1 MLAAHENPSLQ
12 AGDAAD
18 FDEDEAVLR
27 RRADELGDTD
37 SVVSAY
43 LVTFATINELQ
54 VQNQK
59 LLRITREM
67 GAKLEQGEE
76 DARAR
81 REGEENAAIVEA
93 HEVILGLKDKVE
105 AQQARVEA
113 YAKERDMLRRMLSQ
127 RGSGGAAAAAADAGA
142 LVATGAAAGDTD
154 AARLLADVQANFD
167 AYRAEMA
174 VDTQRLRDDLARAQ
188 QQAAQA
194 HTDLAKSKAQSEF
207 LAGAFAPVLVDVLPH

>member
-43 LVTFATINELQ
+43 LVTFATVNELQ

-127 RGSGGAAAAAADAGA
+127 RGSGGAAAAADAGA